1 MIYFTNYLRSMSN
14 RLCSGLPI
22 PENMTH
28 RIPEIMAGRTKRL
41 NYDGR
46 TPEKHLHTYPDGG
59 GAHETHAG
67 TAQGPGLARGGP
79 YPKAGGEIFRNGIKD
94 RSENMPYT

>member
-28 RIPEIMAGRTKRL
+28 RIPEIMAGRTRRP
-41 NYDGR
+41 NHDGR
-46 TPEKHLHTYPDGG
+46 TPGMHLHTYPGGG
-59 GAHETHAG
+59 GAREAHANQ
-67 TAQGPGLARGGP
+67 AQGAGLTSDGLCPTGCS
-79 YPKAGGEIFRNGIKD
+79 EIFRNGIKD
-94 RSENMPYT
+94 RSDNTPYT